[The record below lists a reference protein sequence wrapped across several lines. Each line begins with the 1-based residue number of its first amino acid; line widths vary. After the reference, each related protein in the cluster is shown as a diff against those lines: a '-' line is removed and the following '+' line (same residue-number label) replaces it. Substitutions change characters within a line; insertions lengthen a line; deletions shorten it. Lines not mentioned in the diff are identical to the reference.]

1 MVLRRSASALALAAL
16 VVVLAGAC
24 SKSSGGPDVASVG
37 TPAGTG
43 ATPSASAS
51 ADRTDQLRAFAQCMR
66 DQGVD
71 VKDPQAG
78 AGIGGLAGMGDG
90 IDANDPKV
98 QAAFTACQ
106 SKLPNG
112 GQPPKLNPQQVALY
126 LQFAA
131 CMRDN
136 GVDLPDPSAD
146 GSLQFTAGGAAVLQD
161 PGFQKALTACR
172 DKLTGLLPSAAGA
185 PS

>member
-16 VVVLAGAC
+16 VVVLASAC
-24 SKSSGGPDVASVG
+24 SKSSGGPDVAS
-37 TPAGTG
+37 AGKPGAG
-43 ATPSASAS
+43 ATPTPSAS
-51 ADRTDQLRAFAQCMR
+51 ADRTEQLRAFAQCMR

-78 AGIGGLAGMGDG
+78 AGGGGLAGMGDG
-90 IDANDPKV
+90 IDLKDPKV

-106 SKLPNG
+106 AKLPNG
-112 GQPPKLNPQQVALY
+112 GQPPKLDPQQVTLY

-136 GVDLPDPSAD
+136 GIDLPDPAAD
-146 GSLQFTAGGAAVLQD
+146 GSLQLNAGDAALLQD

-172 DKLTGLLPSAAGA
+172 DKLTGLVPSAAGA